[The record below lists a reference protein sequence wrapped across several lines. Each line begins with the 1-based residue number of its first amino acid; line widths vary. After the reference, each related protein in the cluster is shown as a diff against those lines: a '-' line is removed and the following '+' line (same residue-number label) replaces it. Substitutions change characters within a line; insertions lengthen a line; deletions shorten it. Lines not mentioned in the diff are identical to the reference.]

1 MLSCALLPLL
11 ANSSVW
17 EVESEPNQPISVF
30 IGSVYWI
37 EFEIIVQEVS
47 LCVCVCVYVL
57 CLYVWV
63 YVLCVYVDGCMQV
76 FKYRYIW
83 SLYAFFSHSLI
94 RCCLG
99 QCCSFQLISLI
110 LLGKLANKL
119 QATT

>member
-57 CLYVWV
+57 CVG
-63 YVLCVYVDGCMQV
+63 VDPLMLP
-76 FKYRYIW
+76 F
-83 SLYAFFSHSLI
+83 
-94 RCCLG
+94 RCYC
-99 QCCSFQLISLI
+99 
-110 LLGKLANKL
+110 
-119 QATT
+119 